1 MEGKVLRVFVAAE
14 AEEAMTEVAEIRAIA
29 GKGVDGDRYFN
40 AKGTFSAKKTP
51 DRQITLIETEAIE
64 AAARDYKLPF
74 DAIDARRNLLTR
86 DVPLNHLVGREF
98 TVGEVRLRGLRL
110 CDPCGHLEKLTK
122 AKGLEKALANRG
134 GLRAEILIGGVIRPG
149 DAFDLEPED
158 VTAKVRL
165 P

>member
-1 MEGKVLRVFVAAE
+1 MEGKVLRIFVAAE
-14 AEEAMTEVAEIRAIA
+14 AEEAMTEVTEIRAVA
-29 GKGVDGDRYFN
+29 GRGVDGDRYFN

-64 AAARDYKLPF
+64 AAARDYKLPL
-74 DAIDARRNLLTR
+74 DARDARRNLLTR

-110 CDPCGHLEKLTK
+110 CDPCGHLEKITK

-149 DAFDLEPED
+149 DAVDLEPED